1 MIMCNIRDYN
11 LIINNMLK
19 VLESKDEVLHRSIPT
34 KRLSPPTYHENIWN
48 QTETT
53 NCSHLLQIP
62 PTEFYYYLAYHSIY
76 IPRLCRT
83 FAPEDKRS
91 VTQRTEAARIQ
102 CFALVSRDLQF
113 EAKKKRYNFTI
124 KALKTSTLHLSPIF
138 SALVKTV
145 VGPFKR

>member
-34 KRLSPPTYHENIWN
+34 KRLSPPTYHENLWN

-91 VTQRTEAARIQ
+91 VTQRTEATRIQ

-113 EAKKKRYNFTI
+113 EAKKSGTTLPLRHWKQAHCICRLF
-124 KALKTSTLHLSPIF
+124 SLHL
-138 SALVKTV
+138 
-145 VGPFKR
+145 